1 MSKAQRVSASE
12 VAGAVRL
19 AWEGA
24 ELRTD
29 PVAQGR
35 RLVDGMAKLIGG
47 DIGFYSAVADFV
59 PSKIPRWLFAS
70 TGSEIPLPI
79 LQYFAC
85 TENSILDDPAM
96 DLGRRA
102 QNSAVLQMR
111 ELLAGRNLKPYAKV
125 LETMRGIRH
134 RDALIGIFRR
144 KDKSSIT
151 ALSVHRTELI
161 RAHNARERSVVHW
174 FVREIQYLYETGR
187 LETATAG
194 PFDALSP
201 RLRQVAEMLLTS
213 APQKQIA
220 RSLFLSESTLRDYVK
235 QVYRQLGVESR
246 AEIMSRFSTNIR

>member
-1 MSKAQRVSASE
+1 MGQSQRISATE
-12 VAGAVRL
+12 VAASVRL
-19 AWEGA
+19 AWEAG
-24 ELRTD
+24 ELRRD
-29 PVAQGR
+29 PAAQGR
-35 RLVDGMAKLIGG
+35 HLVDGMARLIGG

-59 PSKIPRWLFAS
+59 PSKTPRWLFAS

-102 QNSAVLQMR
+102 RDSAVLQMR
-111 ELLAGRNLKPYAKV
+111 ELLAGRDLKPYVKV

-144 KDKSSIT
+144 KEKSSIT
-151 ALSVHRTELI
+151 ALSVHRTDLN
-161 RAHNARERSVVHW
+161 RAHTVRERSIVRW
-174 FVREIQYLYETGR
+174 LVREMRYLYGTGR
-187 LETATAG
+187 LEAAAAG

-201 RLRQVAEMLLTS
+201 RLRQVAEMLLTP

-220 RSLFLSESTLRDYVK
+220 RMLFLSESTLRDYVK
-235 QVYRQLGVESR
+235 QVYRHLGIGSR
-246 AEIMSRFSTNIR
+246 AEFMSRYSQ